1 MGKKT
6 EAVFVL
12 DAPKK
17 HSALFREEG
26 QTGDWKTDPPAVL
39 ASSIYVQ
46 NNALSDK
53 KPGKKIK
60 ITIEEI
66 D

>member
-1 MGKKT
+1 MGKVT
-6 EAVFVL
+6 TAIFVL

-26 QTGDWKTDPPAVL
+26 QTGDWRVDPPAKL

-46 NNALSDK
+46 NEALSDK
-53 KPGKKIK
+53 KQGKKIK
-60 ITIEEI
+60 ITVEEI

>member
-6 EAVFVL
+6 TAIFVL

-26 QTGDWKTDPPAVL
+26 LTGDWRTDPTPKVSA
-39 ASSIYVQ
+39 SIYIA
-46 NNALSDK
+46 NEALSDK
-53 KPGKKIK
+53 KVGKKVRV
-60 ITIEEI
+60 TIEEI

>member
-1 MGKKT
+1 MGIVT
-6 EAVFVL
+6 SAIFVL

-26 QTGDWKTDPPAVL
+26 QTGDWRTDPPAKL
-39 ASSIYVQ
+39 ASSIYIQ
-46 NNALSDK
+46 NAALSDK
-53 KPGKKIK
+53 KPGKKVK
-60 ITIEEI
+60 ITVEEI

>member
-1 MGKKT
+1 MAKT
-6 EAVFVL
+6 TTAIFVL

-26 QTGDWKTDPPAVL
+26 QTGDWKLDPPAKV

-46 NNALSDK
+46 NECLSDK

-60 ITIEEI
+60 VTIEEI

>member
-1 MGKKT
+1 MGKIT
-6 EAVFVL
+6 SATFVL

-26 QTGDWKTDPPAVL
+26 QTGDWHTDPPAKL

-46 NNALSDK
+46 NEALSDK
-53 KPGKKIK
+53 KPGKCIK
-60 ITIEEI
+60 ITIEELE
-66 D
+66 